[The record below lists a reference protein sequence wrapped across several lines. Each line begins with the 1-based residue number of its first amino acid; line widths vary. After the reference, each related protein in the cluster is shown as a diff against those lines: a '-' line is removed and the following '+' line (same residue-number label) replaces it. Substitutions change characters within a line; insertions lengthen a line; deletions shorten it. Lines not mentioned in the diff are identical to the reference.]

1 MAAALA
7 PAASWT
13 VETHALASILD
24 VLRLQVWATGGGE
37 GQRPDPVPR
46 PGHVDQDDVTEA
58 VDKDLDPVSPED
70 FDIWYRSQFQVR
82 SAENMWEQ
90 PPTTEEESDR
100 GR

>member
-13 VETHALASILD
+13 VETHALASVIDL
-24 VLRLQVWATGGGE
+24 LRLQIWAQGGGE
-37 GQRPDPVPR
+37 GPRPDPVKR
-46 PGHVDQDDVTEA
+46 PGHTDGEDVTEA
-58 VDKDLDPVSPED
+58 VDKDLAPVSLEE
-70 FDIWYRSQFQVR
+70 FDAWYRQQFQVR
-82 SAENMWEQ
+82 SAENVWEQ